1 DHDLTLTWYHDG
13 GKLTTAHETVATS
26 RGGWKS
32 LVTLGPLRRGHLHS
46 NLTCAAASDVSFPAS
61 VTVPVDM
68 FLAPTAVTI
77 WSWPL
82 QKVNVSRSVEF
93 TEASGLLSPPT
104 RTKPFESGQAPVG
117 AEVQNRAAPLA
128 SVEASLLPSA
138 SRSFECEASGSRP
151 AANITWFLD
160 GRPVEPAFSRSVTQ
174 GNVTTSMLFVPPTV
188 QSARLLEC
196 RATNGNLPENL
207 GVMSHFLKMDTSHKT
222 EVSVRLGAGLN
233 ASDITEGV
241 DVYMECSIL
250 AASKVTEVSW
260 RRDGHPVKGL
270 TGHSGEALV
279 TSRYLVIRGVNV
291 THSGRY
297 TCRATSADGETTES
311 APLALRVRHSPRCV
325 ATRDTTLAAVPG
337 EPLNVTCPVRADPG
351 EGLRYFWIAEDN
363 AGKRRRMRLGAA
375 PAEHADGDDLDQVR
389 PAEADSNRL
398 EFLVDTYLFHATLF
412 CWARNSVGVQREPC
426 RFRFQLR
433 HERFSSLDCTVG
445 NYTDTSF
452 SLTCTSRRRRDVP
465 GAPLPRLHVQLYDAT
480 AGNRSV
486 RSFRAGN
493 GGDGYENPVRWQHSQ
508 PTSGRWRRPR
518 RSANTQIKETLTT
531 PSCLW

>member
-1 DHDLTLTWYHDG
+1 MSAGFHSVTGDGKVIAPIRLNALEGEQTSLPCPIDMESRQAASAVWFHVPAGGSNLHDDPPRHLQMRKVYALEAPNLSSTTGALEAAAGLVDGSHWKQPSWSGRAFFSLLSDPPALLLNRLKREDSGSYVCNVTYRDSVTSYGPATVTESHIELFVAGDHDLTLTWYHDG

-207 GVMSHFLKMDTSHKT
+207 GVMSHFLKMDTS
-222 EVSVRLGAGLN
+222 
-233 ASDITEGV
+233 
-241 DVYMECSIL
+241 
-250 AASKVTEVSW
+250 
-260 RRDGHPVKGL
+260 
-270 TGHSGEALV
+270 
-279 TSRYLVIRGVNV
+279 
-291 THSGRY
+291 
-297 TCRATSADGETTES
+297 
-311 APLALRVRHSPRCV
+311 
-325 ATRDTTLAAVPG
+325 
-337 EPLNVTCPVRADPG
+337 
-351 EGLRYFWIAEDN
+351 
-363 AGKRRRMRLGAA
+363 
-375 PAEHADGDDLDQVR
+375 
-389 PAEADSNRL
+389 
-398 EFLVDTYLFHATLF
+398 
-412 CWARNSVGVQREPC
+412 RE
-426 RFRFQLR
+426 
-433 HERFSSLDCTVG
+433 
-445 NYTDTSF
+445 
-452 SLTCTSRRRRDVP
+452 
-465 GAPLPRLHVQLYDAT
+465 
-480 AGNRSV
+480 
-486 RSFRAGN
+486 
-493 GGDGYENPVRWQHSQ
+493 
-508 PTSGRWRRPR
+508 
-518 RSANTQIKETLTT
+518 
-531 PSCLW
+531 